1 MNSYKL
7 WKILGYVAIGVSAGA
22 GVLLAVAT
30 GKTTQIENQKEI
42 AEQIK
47 KLGNS
52 N

>member
-1 MNSYKL
+1 MNSYNF
-7 WKILGYVAIGVSAGA
+7 WKVVGYIALGASAGA
-22 GVLLAVAT
+22 SVLLAIAQ
-30 GKTTQIENQKEI
+30 GKTTKMDNQREI

>member
-1 MNSYKL
+1 MDQYKL

-22 GVLLAVAT
+22 SVLLAVAT
-30 GKTTQIENQKEI
+30 GKCTQMDNKREI

>member
-22 GVLLAVAT
+22 SVLLAVAT
-30 GKTTQIENQKEI
+30 GKTTAMDNKKEI